1 MTTANVAKADQIKLK
16 PMGEIKAPASIN
28 MLPALK
34 PIESAVPELTLPSN
48 GSSNGSVVTKKIK
61 SCPELPP
68 GKYRVRFK
76 EWTPYSIRIRAFY
89 EFFLP
94 FLSVDLP

>member
-28 MLPALK
+28 MPALK
-34 PIESAVPELTLPSN
+34 PLLESAVPELIIPSN

-68 GKYRVRFK
+68 GKYKNNLDVN
-76 EWTPYSIRIRAFY
+76 
-89 EFFLP
+89 
-94 FLSVDLP
+94 